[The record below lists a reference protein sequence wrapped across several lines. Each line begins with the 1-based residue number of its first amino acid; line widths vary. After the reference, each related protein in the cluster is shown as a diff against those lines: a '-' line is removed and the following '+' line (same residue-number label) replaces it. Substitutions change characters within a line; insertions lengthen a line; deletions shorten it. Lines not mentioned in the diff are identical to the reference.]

1 MLFRVVILA
10 ALLPLAF
17 LGFGYSGTADAAS
30 GLTGVVG
37 IAASCLSGVV
47 FHSIAS
53 HISHHSVVAGA
64 GGCATEHVSHE
75 NHKHAAAQTPAVLG
89 GLPL

>member
-30 GLTGVVG
+30 FLSGVVG
-37 IAASCLSGVV
+37 IAASCLSGGV

-53 HISHHSVVAGA
+53 HISRIPVVADA
-64 GGCATEHVSHE
+64 DRTDVSGE
-75 NHKHAAAQTPAVLG
+75 REPAPPVA
-89 GLPL
+89 PFIA